1 LEALRIDPLNYIE
14 ARNWLKTTGR
24 LIVDD

>member
-1 LEALRIDPLNYIE
+1 LRIDPTNYIE

-24 LIVDD
+24 LANDT